1 MTLFYSHDPVRPGS
15 LSGTPADPLQQS
27 LFSRP
32 PHTRIEVDLSAI
44 ARNIQVVKQH
54 CRPGTKLLAVVKAN
68 AYGHGAVHV
77 ANTALA
83 WGADFLGVARISEA
97 VQLLEAGIRSPMLV
111 FGDVWPLQAVH
122 GQAHG
127 IRITLTSLS
136 SARAVSAV
144 ALSHGCTVTAHIK
157 IDTGMG
163 RLGLCAGVNMD
174 RTMADLEAIMQ
185 LENLAIEGIYTHF
198 ANADAKDK
206 THTDQ
211 QLALFSQVLGRLAEK
226 NLVPDIVH
234 AANSAAT
241 LEIPDS
247 HFTMV
252 RPGISLYGLCPGP
265 GIDCTDLTPALSIL
279 SRIIQ
284 LKQVPKGFAVSY
296 GSTHITDRATTIAT
310 IPVGYADGYS
320 RLFSAKAHML
330 VKGQRA
336 KVVGRVC
343 MDFTMIDVGHI
354 LDAGLGDE
362 VVILGSRGSDTI
374 SADELAKLA
383 NTINYEI
390 VAGLTSRMPVFYR
403 QPPHHHIPE
412 SHVSQQ
418 PSHDVNQEVHG
429 HDN

>member
-1 MTLFYSHDPVRPGS
+1 MTLFYSHEPVRPGS
-15 LSGTPADPLQQS
+15 PAGGPKDPLRQS

-44 ARNIQVVKQH
+44 ARNIQVLKRH
-54 CRPGTKLLAVVKAN
+54 CRPGAKLMAVVKAN

-83 WGADFLGVARISEA
+83 GGADFLGVARMSEA
-97 VQLLEAGIRSPMLV
+97 VQLLDSGIRAPMLI
-111 FGDVWPLQAVH
+111 FGDVWPQQAVQ

-127 IRITLTSLS
+127 IRITLTSLA
-136 SARAVSAV
+136 SARAVSA
-144 ALSHGCTVTAHIK
+144 AAFSHDCTVTAHIK

-163 RLGLCAGVNMD
+163 RLGLCAGVNMEQ
-174 RTMADLEAIMQ
+174 TMADLEAMMQ

-198 ANADAKDK
+198 ANADAIDK
-206 THTDQ
+206 THTKR
-211 QLALFSQVLGRLAEK
+211 QLALFSQVLDRLAEK
-226 NLVPDIVH
+226 SLVPEIVH

-241 LEIPDS
+241 LEIPES

-252 RPGISLYGLCPGP
+252 RPGIALYGLCPGP
-265 GIDCTDLTPALSIL
+265 GVNCTDLTPALSIL

-284 LKQVPKGFAVSY
+284 VKQVPKGFAVSY
-296 GSTHITDRATTIAT
+296 GSTHVTDRATTIAT

-330 VKGQRA
+330 VKGNRA
-336 KVVGRVC
+336 KVAGRVC

-354 LDAGLGDE
+354 TDVRLGDE

-383 NTINYEI
+383 HTINYEI

-403 QPPHHHIPE
+403 KA
-412 SHVSQQ
+412 
-418 PSHDVNQEVHG
+418 HG
-429 HDN
+429 HDT